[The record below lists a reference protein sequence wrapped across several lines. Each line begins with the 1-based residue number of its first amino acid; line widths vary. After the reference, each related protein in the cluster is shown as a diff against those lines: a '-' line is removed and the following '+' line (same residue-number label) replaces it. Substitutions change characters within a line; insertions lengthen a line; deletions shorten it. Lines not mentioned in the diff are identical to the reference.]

1 MRIRDWSSDVCSS
14 DLERSNLSVNREV
27 DTGWTPETSC
37 GSAASLTLDAPVPQR
52 RFYVPVRIKFCL
64 SLLIALTGTGL
75 SVWLSLPWVVDLG
88 RLLGRPLALGLI
100 TFIASVPGFMHAFL
114 ISPILMDRRPVRR
127 VPMHY
132 PSVTVL
138 VACYNE
144 GGNI

>member
-64 SLLIALTGTGL
+64 SLLIALTWTGL
-75 SVWLSLPWVVDLG
+75 SVWLSLPWVDDLG

-100 TFIASVPGFMHAFL
+100 TFIAYRSEE
-114 ISPILMDRRPVRR
+114 RR
-127 VPMHY
+127 VGKEWF
-132 PSVTVL
+132 ST
-138 VACYNE
+138 
-144 GGNI
+144 GGARWSPA